1 MRISDWSSDVCSS
14 DLLLAVHH
22 PFVAVMFGSGLDA
35 REVRARAGFGE
46 QLAPD
51 LAGDDPG
58 QEAELLLRGAVGD
71 DGRSGQVLGD
81 AARGWGHPGIAAEI
95 GRAACRERVGK

>member
-1 MRISDWSSDVCSS
+1 MCWCCSNVLLIFFFKQKTADEMRISDWSSDVCSS
-14 DLLLAVHH
+14 DLGVLGDGRIDPGDQDAVAGDVRTGGPHLLAVHH

-51 LAGDDPG
+51 LD
-58 QEAELLLRGAVGD
+58 RKSV
-71 DGRSGQVLGD
+71 V
-81 AARGWGHPGIAAEI
+81 
-95 GRAACRERVGK
+95 